1 MNISDRVSSLSDS
14 PTLAMNQKVSELKE
28 EGKDIISLGVG
39 EPDFPTPQY
48 IKNAA
53 IKALEKDMTKYTTSS
68 GTSDLKKV
76 IKQKFKDE
84 YGLDYNL
91 ENILVSAGAKHA
103 LWNSIF
109 TLLNENDEAIIFS
122 PYWVSYPE
130 QVKTAKANPV
140 IIKTDPDN
148 DFEPDIEKLK
158 KKINSK
164 TKLILLNTPN
174 NPSGAVYSEETIKEI
189 TDIARKNDLWII
201 SDEIYEKI
209 VYKDVEHHNVAK
221 YYPEKTILINGVSK
235 AYSMTG
241 WRIGFA
247 LGPKEIISQMGK
259 LQGQVTSC
267 PNSIAQYASQIA
279 ISDEQNEVTDMYI
292 EFQKRR
298 DYIVKRLNKMNGIIC
313 KVPKG
318 TFYIFCDVSQL
329 IENKGF
335 DNSDDVVHFFLEEAN
350 VATVSSE
357 AFGYENFVRMSFA
370 NSIEN
375 IEKAMDRIE
384 EII

>member
-1 MNISDRVSSLSDS
+1 MNISDRVSSLSNS

-48 IKNAA
+48 IKDAA
-53 IKALEKDMTKYTTSS
+53 IKALDEDRTKYTTSS
-68 GTSDLKKV
+68 GTTGLKKV
-76 IKQKFKDE
+76 IKRKFYEE
-84 YGLDYNL
+84 YDLDYNL

-109 TLLNENDEAIIFS
+109 TLLNEGDEAIIFS

-130 QVKTAKANPV
+130 QIKTAKAKPV

-148 DFEPDIEKLK
+148 DFEPDVDKLRSN
-158 KKINSK
+158 INSK

-174 NPSGAVYSEETIKEI
+174 NPSGAVYSEKNIKKI

-209 VYKDVEHHNVAK
+209 VYKGIEHHNVAK

-247 LGPKEIISQMGK
+247 LGNAEIISQMSK

-267 PNSIAQYASQIA
+267 PNSIAQYASRIA
-279 ISDEQNEVTDMYI
+279 ISDEKNEVTKMYK
-292 EFQKRR
+292 EFQNRR
-298 DYIVKRLNKMNGIIC
+298 DYIVKRLNKMNGITC

-318 TFYIFCDVSQL
+318 TFYIFCDVSNL
-329 IENKGF
+329 IENKNF
-335 DNSDDVVHFFLEEAN
+335 DDSDDVVNYFLEEAN
-350 VATVSSE
+350 VATVSSQ
-357 AFGYENFVRMSFA
+357 AFGYEDFVRMSFA
-370 NSIEN
+370 NSMEN
-375 IEKAMDRIE
+375 IKKAMDRIE